1 MTAERWVEVRALLQ
15 CALEV
20 PVEQRSRLIEQRAS
34 DPELATEVRRL
45 LAFEQE
51 GDSIFSVE
59 SWKLAVPG
67 MGTEANVAGS
77 TLGSYRLIE
86 ELGRGGM
93 GAVYLA
99 ERADGVYQQQVA
111 VKILQEGIFTP
122 ALAER
127 FAQERQLL
135 ARLQHPGIARL
146 LDGGV
151 TVSGRPYLV
160 LEYVTGKPIDMF
172 CEAHNLDVKVRLQ
185 LFLRVAKAVQAAHQ
199 QLVLHLDLKPA
210 NILVTAEGEPRLL
223 DFGIA
228 RLLPEAGSGTS
239 HTEATLRILTPSYA
253 SPEQATGAPLG
264 VASDVFSLA
273 TLLYRM
279 LTGKLPYP
287 IEDTSP
293 LEAAR
298 IICESAPALPSRTAP
313 SGIASELRGD
323 IDTVLLYALRKEPE
337 RRYPTVA
344 AFADDIQRHLDSK
357 PVHAHVDTFSYRA
370 TKFIRRNRVA
380 VAAGVLATAVLI
392 VSGIAVT
399 HSAVVASR
407 ERANADRER
416 IAAERRLADVRSLA
430 HSYIYE
436 LMPALQNVPG
446 TLAIRDKMVTTAM
459 GYLQAM
465 SKERSNDPTLDTEI
479 ASGYY
484 YIGKTQGSAFTP
496 NLGKWKQAMTAFEGA
511 LVIEKR
517 AAARDPKDLG
527 APGRIIVLLTS
538 MANVRE
544 AQGDIPA
551 AMQLLQQA
559 WTVAGP
565 IVAGPWTSRL
575 GQIANSAYYRS
586 MDYSHDGVWS
596 MADPESAL
604 DWINQSDAIVQ
615 KLLDGKPELR
625 NDPNRIS
632 QMVYVQLVK
641 AGRLLQLGRDA
652 EAQAIYEKYL
662 PVMDN
667 TDPKD
672 VKPFLY
678 TRRWIHL
685 DYAQFLFRH
694 GDLAGAM
701 RMSRLIRPDQKHE
714 ISEAGTDDLFNR
726 IEVADEYGWAAVL
739 DLSNGKSVQG
749 RQEMG
754 HCLESYHEMRQ
765 TAPELMWTTTGL
777 VKNDLMLADLPQV
790 SPEQARVML
799 EEVVSL
805 TRAYAITQP
814 TVLSAQVDEAQAHVA
829 LAKLAEKAR
838 HTSEQKAEAEMAI
851 RLLEPICAARPKLIA
866 AHLLLTAARGLQ
878 KI

>member
-1 MTAERWVEVRALLQ
+1 MERRSEF
-15 CALEV
+15 
-20 PVEQRSRLIEQRAS
+20 VEQQAS
-34 DPELATEVRRL
+34 DPEIAHEVFCL
-45 LAFEQE
+45 LAFERE
-51 GDSIFSVE
+51 SDAIFSVE
-59 SWKLAVPG
+59 NWKLAVPD
-67 MGTEANVAGS
+67 VAVDAIVGES
-77 TLGSYRLIE
+77 TIGSYRLLQ

-93 GAVYLA
+93 GVVYLA

-111 VKILQEGIFTP
+111 VKILQESIFAP

-127 FAQERQLL
+127 FKQERQLL

-151 TVSGRPYLV
+151 TSSGRPYLV
-160 LEYVTGKPIDMF
+160 MEYVAGAPIDVF
-172 CEAHNLDVKVRLQ
+172 CEAKGLDVRARLQ
-185 LFLRVAKAVQAAHQ
+185 LFLRMAQAVQAAHQ

-210 NILVTAEGEPRLL
+210 NLLVTAEGEPRLL

-228 RLLPEAGSGTS
+228 RLLPEVGSGIS
-239 HTEATLRILTPSYA
+239 QTEATLRILTPSYA

-293 LEAAR
+293 LEAVR
-298 IICESAPALPSRTAP
+298 IICESAPELPSRTAP
-313 SGIASELRGD
+313 PGIASELRGD

-357 PVHAHVDTFSYRA
+357 PVHAHVDTFSYRT

-380 VAAGVLATAVLI
+380 VAAGALAAAVLL

-399 HSAVVASR
+399 HSAIVARR

-416 IAAERRLADVRSLA
+416 IAAESRLADVRALA
-430 HSYIYE
+430 HSYIYD

-446 TLAIRDKMVTTAM
+446 TLAIRDKMVNTAM

-465 SKERSNDPTLDTEI
+465 SKERSGDPKLDAEI

-496 NLGKWKQAMTAFEGA
+496 NLGKWTQAMTAYEGA
-511 LVIEKR
+511 LAIERR

-527 APGRIIVLLTS
+527 APGRIVVLLTA

-551 AMQLLQQA
+551 AMALLQQA
-559 WTVAGP
+559 WTEAEP
-565 IVAGPWTSRL
+565 ITTGPWTSRL

-596 MADPESAL
+596 LADPESAL
-604 DWINQSDAIVQ
+604 NWINQSDTIVQ

-625 NDPNRIS
+625 NDPGRIS

-641 AGRLLQLGRDA
+641 AGILLQLGRDA
-652 EAQAIYEKYL
+652 EAQDIYEKYL

-667 TDPKD
+667 TDAKD
-672 VKPFLY
+672 DRPFLY
-678 TRRWIHL
+678 TRRWIHV
-685 DYAQFLFRH
+685 DYAFYLFRH
-694 GDLAGAM
+694 GDLHGAIS
-701 RMSRLIRPDQKHE
+701 MSKLIRPDQKRE
-714 ISEAGTDDLFNR
+714 MSEAGTDDLYNR
-726 IEVADEYGWAAVL
+726 IEMADEYGWAALL
-739 DLSNGKSVQG
+739 DLSSGKTAQG
-749 RQEMG
+749 QQEMRR
-754 HCLESYHEMRQ
+754 CLESYHQMRKQ
-765 TAPELMWTTTGL
+765 APELMWTTTGL
-777 VKNDLMLADLPQV
+777 VKNDLLLADLPQV
-790 SPEQARVML
+790 SPEQAKVML
-799 EEVVSL
+799 QEVVTL
-805 TRAYAITQP
+805 THAYAITQP

-838 HTSEQKAEAEMAI
+838 HTSEQKAEAAMA
-851 RLLEPICAARPKLIA
+851 RMLLEPICAARPKLIP
-866 AHLLLTAARGLQ
+866 AHVLLATALELQ

>member
-1 MTAERWVEVRALLQ
+1 
-15 CALEV
+15 
-20 PVEQRSRLIEQRAS
+20 
-34 DPELATEVRRL
+34 
-45 LAFEQE
+45 
-51 GDSIFSVE
+51 
-59 SWKLAVPG
+59 
-67 MGTEANVAGS
+67 MGAEANVAGS
-77 TLGSYRLIE
+77 TLGNYRLME

-99 ERADGVYQQQVA
+99 ERADGVYQQKVA
-111 VKILQEGIFTP
+111 VKILQDGIFTP

-127 FAQERQLL
+127 FGQERQLL

-151 TVSGRPYLV
+151 TESGRPYLV
-160 LEYVTGKPIDMF
+160 MEYVAGKPIDKF
-172 CEAHNLDVKVRLQ
+172 CENHGLDVKARLQ

-210 NILVTAEGEPRLL
+210 NILVTAEGDPRLL

-228 RLLPEAGSGTS
+228 RLLPEAGGGAAQ
-239 HTEATLRILTPSYA
+239 TEATLRILTPSYA

-287 IEDTSP
+287 IEDASP

-298 IICESAPALPSRTAP
+298 IICESAPAPPSRTAP
-313 SGIASELRGD
+313 PGIASELLGD

-344 AFADDIQRHLDSK
+344 AFADDIQRHLDLK

-380 VAAGVLATAVLI
+380 VAAAVLATAVLL

-416 IAAERRLADVRSLA
+416 IAAESRLADVRSLA
-430 HSYIYE
+430 HSYIYD
-436 LMPALQNVPG
+436 LMPALQNIPG

-465 SKERSNDPTLDTEI
+465 SKERSNDPTLDAEI

-496 NLGKWKQAMTAFEGA
+496 NLGKWAQAMTAYEGA
-511 LVIEKR
+511 LAIERR

-527 APGRIIVLLTS
+527 APGRIVVLLTA

-551 AMQLLQQA
+551 AMVLLQQA
-559 WTVAGP
+559 WTEAEP
-565 IVAGPWTSRL
+565 IAKGPWTSRL
-575 GQIANSAYYRS
+575 GQVANSAYYQS

-604 DWINQSDAIVQ
+604 TWINQSDAIVQ

-652 EAQAIYEKYL
+652 EAQAISEKYL

-672 VKPFLY
+672 ERPFLY

-685 DYAQFLFRH
+685 DYALYLFRH
-694 GDLAGAM
+694 GDLHGAVS
-701 RMSRLIRPDQKHE
+701 MSKLIRPDQKRE
-714 ISEAGTDDLFNR
+714 MSEAGTDDLYNR
-726 IEVADEYGWAAVL
+726 IEIADEYGWAALL
-739 DLSNGKSVQG
+739 DLSSGKTAQG
-749 RQEMG
+749 QQEMSR
-754 HCLESYHEMRQ
+754 CLESYHEMRQ
-765 TAPELMWTTTGL
+765 KAPELMWTTTGL

-790 SPEQARVML
+790 SAKQARIML
-799 EEVVSL
+799 QEVVSL
-805 TRAYAITQP
+805 TRAYSITQP

-829 LAKLAEKAR
+829 LAKLAEKAQ
-838 HTSEQKAEAEMAI
+838 HTSEQKAEAAMAAK
-851 RLLEPICAARPKLIA
+851 LLVPICAARPKLVA
-866 AHLLLTAARGLQ
+866 AHVLLAAARGLQ
-878 KI
+878 KV